1 MNQLPKHQKCPYC
14 YHEVDDSSAEWDEDN
29 HTVTCAL
36 CERVYLVTPIYE
48 FKGFRIQKVCE
59 ICGET
64 VEECYCNLQILNNKY
79 I

>member
-14 YHEVDDSSAEWDEDN
+14 HHEVDDSSAEWDEDN

-36 CERVYLVTPIYE
+36 CERVYVVTPIYE
-48 FKGFRIQKVCE
+48 FKGFRIQKICE

-64 VEECYCNLQILNNKY
+64 EETCCCNL
-79 I
+79 